1 MLEVGNGGMTFDD
14 YKSHFSLWAL
24 VKAPLILG
32 ANILDLDEQTM
43 QIISGMS
50 DGHSH
55 TIFPITLIF
64 FTPQLKK

>member
-14 YKSHFSLWAL
+14 YKSHFSLWSL

-50 DGHSH
+50 E
-55 TIFPITLIF
+55 I
-64 FTPQLKK
+64 

>member
-14 YKSHFSLWAL
+14 YKSHFSLWSL

-43 QIISGMS
+43 QIISGKS
-50 DGHSH
+50 DMMLVKL
-55 TIFPITLIF
+55 F
-64 FTPQLKK
+64 